1 MGKEKRARGGGMA
14 SGIYLFRI
22 ALMQHKTLLQK
33 REILPETAFLSFKK
47 SLEEPDAT
55 EGFDEIR
62 RVNFKFDGSEEER
75 AIWSRWMT

>member
-1 MGKEKRARGGGMA
+1 MA